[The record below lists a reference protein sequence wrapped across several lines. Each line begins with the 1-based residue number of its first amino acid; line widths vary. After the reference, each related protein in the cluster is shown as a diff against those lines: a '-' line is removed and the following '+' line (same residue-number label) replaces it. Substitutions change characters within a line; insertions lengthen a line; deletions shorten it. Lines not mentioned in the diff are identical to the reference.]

1 MHLFS
6 GISYMV
12 VMVYF
17 FWIMTVNFDGSES
30 CLLQASSEDFIK
42 EIAGQTSGFMP
53 RDIRAMIADAGANLI
68 PKGNVLHQKVEP
80 EEVDGKSY
88 EVAPKVLGKE
98 DLTKALERSKKR
110 NASALGTPKVN

>member
-17 FWIMTVNFDGSES
+17 LWIMTVNFDGSES

-80 EEVDGKSY
+80 EEVDSKSY